1 MKQEHIN
8 PFIETAGNILEQMTQ
23 VPFKMGAATLR
34 KEPFL
39 SEDVLVSLGIVGD
52 LKGRVIFSTGR
63 ETAKFVASS
72 MMMGMPLDELSDMAK
87 SALCEL
93 GNMIM
98 GNVATLLFN
107 QGVQID
113 ITPPTLLTGSNIEV
127 TATNMVTISI
137 PLEADEH
144 KFVINVSVKE
154 D

>member
-8 PFIETAGNILEQMTQ
+8 PFIETAGSILEQMTQ
-23 VPFKMGAATLR
+23 VPFKMGTATLR

-52 LKGRVIFSTGR
+52 LKGRVIFSAGR

-144 KFVINVSVKE
+144 RFVINVSVKE